1 MVKKVSKCSF
11 FLSTPPSHENM
22 SKIQEVHKKKNS
34 WNPQNDLVNN
44 FTPEERVKNCEK
56 LIEELSTTYKLDN
69 LKNIKVV
76 KEFEGVGLRKKMQDA
91 EKVNDKESNLLRVPV
106 AAMLTSD
113 SECNGKEFEKFIGG
127 LIWILCLLRF
137 YDHTIHI
144 N

>member
-1 MVKKVSKCSF
+1 
-11 FLSTPPSHENM
+11 M

-113 SECNGKEFEKFIGG
+113 SECNGKEFEKFIGV
-127 LIWILCLLRF
+127 
-137 YDHTIHI
+137 
-144 N
+144 